1 MENPYVRTE
10 ETTGNPPDREA
21 TDRLLRRVA
30 GRVIS
35 RSPFGFFDETTGT
48 HHAESTGLPVRPGI
62 RLVSP
67 FNDWK
72 YYNGVVYLGL
82 WMLGEMLNEPAYR
95 DHVREVYSFGFRNLG
110 DFRRMYEAGIP
121 GACYHQ
127 HFRLDR
133 LDDFGAIGAALAEVC
148 IERPE
153 ATYLEYLEKVSGY
166 ISTQQDRLDDGTF
179 VRRRFG
185 ITTLWADDLFMGIPF
200 LVKRY
205 RMTGEDRYLE
215 DAVLQSERFHHYL
228 FHRGSGLYHHC
239 LYPGT
244 GRPGVAFW
252 GRANGWVMMAR
263 IFLMD
268 HLPSGHPY
276 LEPLREILL
285 DQITGISR
293 YQGPDGRWHQLLD
306 RVDSFAESS
315 CTAMFAYGI
324 ARAVN
329 QGWIPGYYASIAVR
343 AWEGLAAQVTED
355 GDLEGVS
362 EGFNIRQDLVFYYQ
376 RKMEVLGEHGLG
388 ALLLAGSEIR
398 SMKPYRDCVW
408 C

>member
-1 MENPYVRTE
+1 
-10 ETTGNPPDREA
+10 
-21 TDRLLRRVA
+21 
-30 GRVIS
+30 
-35 RSPFGFFDETTGT
+35 
-48 HHAESTGLPVRPGI
+48 
-62 RLVSP
+62 
-67 FNDWK
+67 
-72 YYNGVVYLGL
+72 
-82 WMLGEMLNEPAYR
+82 
-95 DHVREVYSFGFRNLG
+95 
-110 DFRRMYEAGIP
+110 
-121 GACYHQ
+121 
-127 HFRLDR
+127 
-133 LDDFGAIGAALAEVC
+133 
-148 IERPE
+148 
-153 ATYLEYLEKVSGY
+153 
-166 ISTQQDRLDDGTF
+166 
-179 VRRRFG
+179 
-185 ITTLWADDLFMGIPF
+185 MGIPF

-228 FHRGSGLYHHC
+228 FHHGSGLYHHC